1 MNEYGEATELCLK
14 LSELNFANISLS
26 IPWKWKELIVTEAGR
41 PDLVPI
47 MLLAEICYWYQPI
60 FWKDAETG
68 ATKIKKKFKGDLWQ
82 KSSKSWAD
90 EYGYSHKTISNALA
104 RLEDMQLIKRHFRD
118 VEWRGMKLSNVQFIE
133 PIADNIKKSLS
144 LSKDTKGD
152 KSFEGYRKEFL
163 GGVSKDISSNTFSE
177 TLSTETSFSKEKE
190 ETFSRSAEATQ
201 EKEKSFKNSSPVGAS
216 SPDDFSEIKIV
227 KRKRNSASA
236 VSQRSAEKEKKEDVP
251 VIPERIRPL
260 FDYWKSLG
268 LHVPRENTKSFADCI
283 ASLRKFE
290 LGKIFKGLYDNGH
303 VRCYTFDEWKTA
315 VDNFRSALTDTDVYP
330 VDKTKISSMTINKF
344 LYDPFSQ
351 ARHGKSNF
359 LHYLH
364 NEPEY
369 IRKPRLDLHPSVT
382 NIIQDGFKKHVLGN
396 GVNVKLPVDSINA
409 FISTSDKI
417 HKFYEDNKT
426 LLMGDVGLK
435 WTPTTLASRFWDM
448 VLQNTKDIS
457 QMKAYYLSSD
467 KMILELARY
476 LKQNG
481 YLKEKISY
489 KL

>member
-1 MNEYGEATELCLK
+1 MT
-14 LSELNFANISLS
+14 SL
-26 IPWKWKELIVTEAGR
+26 PF
-41 PDLVPI
+41 PDLINCSPKENYTQI
-47 MLLAEICYWYQPI
+47 PNDLLRDKNLSYRARGVLCRLLSNKNEIWHTYITKLKEESPEGTTAIQSAIEELMAHGYFIPLVIRDKEKNKVRQGFMAYSASP
-60 FWKDAETG
+60 FNFDFMTG
-68 ATKIKKKFKGDLWQ
+68 QIQELDKQGYIVDLPPRL
-82 KSSKSWAD
+82 K
-90 EYGYSHKTISNALA
+90 ALA
-104 RLEDMQLIKRHFRD
+104 SKEELEQELKNEGLLLEKLNTGELKSAPMTLRILIKIISR
-118 VEWRGMKLSNVQFIE
+118 
-133 PIADNIKKSLS
+133 KK
-144 LSKDTKGD
+144 
-152 KSFEGYRKEFL
+152 
-163 GGVSKDISSNTFSE
+163 
-177 TLSTETSFSKEKE
+177 TSFSKEKE

-201 EKEKSFKNSSPVGAS
+201 EKEKSFSNSSPVGAS

-236 VSQRSAEKEKKEDVP
+236 VSQQSAEKDKKKDTP

-268 LHVPRENTKSFADCI
+268 LHVPRENTKSYAECI

-303 VRCYTFDEWKTA
+303 VRCYTFNEWKTA
-315 VDNFRSALTDTDVYP
+315 VDNFHSALTDTDVYP

-426 LLMGDVGLK
+426 LLIGDVGLK

>member
-1 MNEYGEATELCLK
+1 MRMNEYGEATQDCLDIDQ
-14 LSELNFANISLS
+14 LNLTNHGLS
-26 IPWKWKELIVTEAGR
+26 IPWVWEEKILTNTGIPYFIAIR
-41 PDLVPI
+41 
-47 MLLAEICYWYQPI
+47 LLAEICYWYRP
-60 FWKDAETG
+60 FYLKDPKTG
-68 ATKIKKKFKGDLWQ
+68 RTTIHKRFQADLWQ
-82 KSSKSWAD
+82 KRSSEWAN
-90 EYGYSHKTISNALA
+90 ELGVSRSTVTRALSKLEEMELIERQFRTIGEIN
-104 RLEDMQLIKRHFRD
+104 D
-118 VEWRGMKLSNVQFIE
+118 VQFIK
-133 PIADNIKKSLS
+133 PIAKNIKSITFTE
-144 LSKDTKGD
+144 DNND
-152 KSFEGYRKEFL
+152 AR
-163 GGVSKDISSNTFSE
+163 GGVQGCTGGCARMHSLHSSNIHS
-177 TLSTETSFSKEKE
+177 SKTSFSKEKE

-201 EKEKSFKNSSPVGAS
+201 EKEKSFENSSPVGAS

-236 VSQRSAEKEKKEDVP
+236 VSQQSAEKEKKEDIP
-251 VIPERIRPL
+251 IIPERIRPL

-315 VDNFRSALTDTDVYP
+315 VDNFHSALTDTDVYP

-364 NEPEY
+364 NEPES

-382 NIIQDGFKKHVLGN
+382 NIIQSGFKKHVLGN

-426 LLMGDVGLK
+426 LLIGDVGLR